1 MRGYTDNGFPPWDVV
16 ASQLYAGRQFS
27 LKGQSGKHL
36 VLKYYRD
43 VKNAW
48 RANSS
53 YETLVKEVADMR
65 GISPEENPEHFAL
78 LLFISGVVARITRIK
93 IGIWARPTEEMFIPD
108 DVECSDTKSRLL
120 RSFERITRREFR
132 EPEPSWRYSGDQQG
146 CSGLGKDLRQEMRLE
161 NAFPTLRE
169 VQEAVRVGS
178 PEVRLI
184 IRWAGVRSIYQ
195 IVREQFVSLGTMEDF
210 DLIMVAHRPPG
221 PRLEDFVELRYVTQ
235 KIANLQRE
243 ISSAMEKVSSSA
255 KGA

>member
-1 MRGYTDNGFPPWDVV
+1 MSGYTDHGFPPWGVV
-16 ASQLYAGRQFS
+16 ASRVNAGGQFS
-27 LKGQSGKHL
+27 LKGQPGKNL
-36 VLKYYRD
+36 LLKYYRN

-53 YETLVKEVADMR
+53 YEMLVKEVADIG
-65 GISPEENPEHFAL
+65 GISQEENPEHFAL
-78 LLFISGVVARITRIK
+78 LLFISGVVARTTRIK
-93 IGIWARPTEEMFIPD
+93 IGTWAQPTEEMFNPD
-108 DVECSDTKSRLL
+108 DVECSDTKTRLL

-132 EPEPSWRYSGDQQG
+132 EPEQSWRYSEDQQSR
-146 CSGLGKDLRQEMRLE
+146 SGLGKDFRQEMRLE
-161 NAFPTLRE
+161 NVFPTLRE

-178 PEVRLI
+178 PEVKLV
-184 IRWAGVRSIYQ
+184 IRWVGIRSIYQ
-195 IVREQFVSLGTMEDF
+195 IVREQFISLGTMADF
-210 DLIMVAHRPPG
+210 ELIMVAHRPPG